1 MKRTAE
7 SVTEGHPDKVCDQI
21 ADGILD
27 ACLKQDPDAHT
38 AIEVMASRN
47 TLMIAGEL
55 SQGVRESGAVNPV
68 TIARQ
73 AVREIGYISEEVG
86 LDADRCNVLTNV
98 NVQSSDIA
106 GAVSKAATSETPKW
120 QAGKARC
127 KWLPPE
133 GVDPGEHRRVPHVGA
148 GDQGVMIG
156 YATDETP
163 ELMPMPFVLATKL
176 AQRLATV
183 RKNGT
188 LPWLRPDGKSQ
199 VTMTYDDA
207 GCPER
212 IDSVVLSAQHD
223 PAVDLPELQQALME
237 AVVLPVIDAERIT
250 ATTALRINP
259 SGRFVIGGPL
269 GDTGLTGRKLMVDT
283 YGSIARHGGGA
294 FSGKDPTKVDRSGA
308 YMARYVAKNI
318 VGCGLAKRCEV
329 SLAYAIGLEQPE
341 MVAINTFGT
350 ARVAEHKIAR
360 MVEEVVSF
368 SVADI
373 IEGLQ
378 LRQPIYRE
386 TAAYGHFGRDVFPW
400 EKVDELASV
409 QK

>member
-38 AIEVMASRN
+38 AIEVMASKN

-55 SQGVRESGAVNPV
+55 SQNVRESGAVNPAG
-68 TIARQ
+68 IARQ
-73 AVREIGYISEEVG
+73 IAREIGYTSEEAG
-86 LDADRCNVLTNV
+86 LDSDRCHVLTNV
-98 NVQSSDIA
+98 NVQSPDIA
-106 GAVSKAATSETPKW
+106 EAVHKARASETAKGR
-120 QAGKARC
+120 AGRARC
-127 KWLPPE
+127 RRQPRE
-133 GVDPGEHRRVPHVGA
+133 GAGPGAHRRLGHVGA

-176 AQRLATV
+176 AQRLAEV
-183 RKNGT
+183 RKKGT

-212 IDSVVLSAQHD
+212 ISSVVLSAQHD
-223 PAVDLPELQQALME
+223 PAVDLPALQQALMA
-237 AVVLPVIDAERIT
+237 AVVLPVIDAERLT
-250 ATTALRINP
+250 AATALRINP
-259 SGRFVIGGPL
+259 SGRFAIGGPL

-283 YGSIARHGGGA
+283 YGAIARHGGGA

-329 SLAYAIGLEQPE
+329 ALAYAIGLEQPE
-341 MVAINTFGT
+341 MVAVNTFGT
-350 ARVAEHKIAR
+350 ARVAEHKIVR
-360 MVEEVVSF
+360 MVNELVSF

-373 IEGLQ
+373 IDGLQ
-378 LRQPIYRE
+378 LRQPIYRK

-400 EKVDELASV
+400 EKVDALASV
-409 QK
+409 RK

>member
-27 ACLKQDPDAHT
+27 ACLKQDPDAH
-38 AIEVMASRN
+38 AAVEVMASKN
-47 TLMIAGEL
+47 ALMIAGEL
-55 SQGVRESGAVNPV
+55 SQGVRESGAVNPAA
-68 TIARQ
+68 IARKI
-73 AVREIGYISEEVG
+73 AREIGYTSEEIG
-86 LDADRCNVLTNV
+86 LDADRCHVLTNV
-98 NVQSSDIA
+98 NVQSPDIA
-106 GAVSKAATSETPKW
+106 GAVGEAT
-120 QAGKARC
+120 AGKGRC

-133 GVDPGEHRRVPHVGA
+133 GADPGAHRRLGHVGA

-176 AQRLATV
+176 AQRLAEV

-207 GCPER
+207 GRPAH
-212 IDSVVLSAQHD
+212 IDSIVLSAQHD
-223 PAVDLPELQQALME
+223 PAVDLPALQQALME
-237 AVVLPVIDAERIT
+237 AVVLPVIGAERLT
-250 ATTALRINP
+250 AATALRINP

-269 GDTGLTGRKLMVDT
+269 GDTGLTGRKLMADT
-283 YGSIARHGGGA
+283 YGAIARHGGGA

-341 MVAINTFGT
+341 MVAVNTFGT
-350 ARVAEHKIAR
+350 ARVAERKIAR
-360 MVEEVVSF
+360 MVAEAVSF

-373 IEGLQ
+373 IEGLK
-378 LRQPIYRE
+378 LRRPIYRA
-386 TAAYGHFGRDVFPW
+386 TAAYGHFGRDAFPW
-400 EKVDELASV
+400 EKVDALASV
-409 QK
+409 RK

>member
-38 AIEVMASRN
+38 AIEVMASKN

-73 AVREIGYISEEVG
+73 VVREIGYTSEETG

-120 QAGKARC
+120 QAGKVRC

-163 ELMPMPFVLATKL
+163 ELMPVPFVLATKL

-223 PAVDLPELQQALME
+223 PAVDLQELQQALME

-329 SLAYAIGLEQPE
+329 SLAYTIGLEQPE

-360 MVEEVVSF
+360 MVEEMVSF